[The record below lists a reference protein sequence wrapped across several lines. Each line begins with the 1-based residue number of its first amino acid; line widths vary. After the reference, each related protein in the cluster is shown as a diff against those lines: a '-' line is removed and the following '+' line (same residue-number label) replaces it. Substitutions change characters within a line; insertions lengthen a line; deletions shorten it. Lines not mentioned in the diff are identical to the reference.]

1 MSSSRRVLFRHAT
14 CSVPIAKAGFEWVPY
29 VLSSFRPH
37 PTQHCGF
44 PKVDVQTA
52 ALPYHVWLAIMPPE
66 PALLESPLQA
76 APRTELHHNI
86 RLQQVRLG
94 LVCACT
100 AAAAAAAADVLLG
113 LCLLSCCCCS
123 LSCAEGGDVIGGHLL
138 SWWTNS
144 NESQVACE
152 AVNAGTCPH
161 VCTVL
166 TSC

>member
-1 MSSSRRVLFRHAT
+1 MQPAVYPSPRLGSSGYPMFYPVSGHTPHSTVDSQRWTSRLLRCLTMSGWPSCL
-14 CSVPIAKAGFEWVPY
+14 
-29 VLSSFRPH
+29 LN
-37 PTQHCGF
+37 
-44 PKVDVQTA
+44 
-52 ALPYHVWLAIMPPE
+52 LPCL
-66 PALLESPLQA
+66 SPLQA
-76 APRTELHHNI
+76 APTTELHHTI